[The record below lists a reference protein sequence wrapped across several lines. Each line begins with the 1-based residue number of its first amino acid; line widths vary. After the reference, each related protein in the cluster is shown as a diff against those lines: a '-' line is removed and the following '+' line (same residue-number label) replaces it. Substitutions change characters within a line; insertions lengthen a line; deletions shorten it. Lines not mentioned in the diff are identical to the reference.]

1 MDLNEVA
8 KKDQRWRSYALKI
21 SGDPFLADDL
31 VQDMYLKI
39 QNINREVNDFYIILI
54 IKSIFI
60 DLKRKKK
67 FVFCVEDGYL
77 QKLHEEIQP
86 DEMFEVN
93 DQQKEIIEEY
103 NKLPFHQRE
112 LILESYFKSLRQ
124 IESEFNINYGYIHR
138 ELKKAR
144 KKLLK

>member
-1 MDLNEVA
+1 MDLGEVS
-8 KKDQRWRSYALKI
+8 KKDEHWRRYALKLT
-21 SGDPFLADDL
+21 GDPFLADDL

-77 QKLHEEIQP
+77 QKLHEENQMDDI
-86 DEMFEVN
+86 FEVN
-93 DQQKEIIEEY
+93 DQQKKIIDEY
-103 NKLPFHQRE
+103 NKLPFHQKE

-124 IESEFNINYGYIHR
+124 IETEFNINYGYIHR